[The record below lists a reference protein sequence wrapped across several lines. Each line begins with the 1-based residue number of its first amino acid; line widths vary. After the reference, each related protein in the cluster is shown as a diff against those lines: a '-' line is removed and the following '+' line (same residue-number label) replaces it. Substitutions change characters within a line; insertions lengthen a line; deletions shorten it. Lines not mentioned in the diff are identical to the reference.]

1 MNILPQGLRQGVEEF
16 NRAHFFEAHETLE
29 DLWRGTSGPL
39 RLFYQGLIQLAVA
52 LYHLSNGNRRGALN
66 LLGKGLDKLAAYQ
79 PACQGIDVE
88 ALCCEARAWLDRVRQ
103 AGERELSVDPEQ
115 LPRIRWITSE
125 SQKGERS
132 SSAAPQEKPG

>member
-1 MNILPQGLRQGVEEF
+1 MDTLPHELRQGVEEF
-16 NRAHFFEAHETLE
+16 NRAYFFEAHETLE

-103 AGERELSVDPEQ
+103 ADERELSVDPEQ

-125 SQKGERS
+125 RN
-132 SSAAPQEKPG
+132 PT

>member
-1 MNILPQGLRQGVEEF
+1 MVVHGLERLHMDTLPQEFRHGVEQF
-16 NRAHFFEAHETLE
+16 NRAYFFEAHETLE

-125 SQKGERS
+125 RNP
-132 SSAAPQEKPG
+132 A

>member
-1 MNILPQGLRQGVEEF
+1 MDSLPPALRQGVEEF

-66 LLGKGLDKLAAYQ
+66 LLAKGVDKLAAYQ
-79 PACQGIDVE
+79 PVCQGIDVDT
-88 ALCCEARAWLDRVRQ
+88 LCREARVWLDRVRQ
-103 AGERELSVDPEQ
+103 AGTAEVTVDPEQ
-115 LPRIRWITSE
+115 LPRIRWIASE
-125 SQKGERS
+125 GN
-132 SSAAPQEKPG
+132 SA

>member
-1 MNILPQGLRQGVEEF
+1 MQTPPPELHQGVEEF

-66 LLGKGLDKLAAYQ
+66 LLGKGLDKLTAFQ
-79 PACQGIDVE
+79 PTCQGIDVDS
-88 ALCCEARAWLDRVRQ
+88 LCHDARTWLDRVRR
-103 AGERELSVDPEQ
+103 AGNEELTVDPTQ
-115 LPRIRWITSE
+115 LPHIRWITP
-125 SQKGERS
+125 ERHV
-132 SSAAPQEKPG
+132 G